1 MSKILNK
8 KNLQAPHVWAFT
20 TYFAEGFPYT
30 LIRIV
35 SSVFFRDMKIS
46 LEAIGLTSLFG
57 LPWVLKFLWGP
68 QIDQFGTKRRWMLHT
83 QGLLV
88 VLFMG
93 AALMTPFAW
102 MVKWVAVAF
111 FAGSLIAA
119 THDMAI
125 DGYYMEALDKDG
137 QARFVGYRVMA
148 YRIAMMTGTGIVVTI
163 GATTSWR
170 LAYLSSAAMLAGLF
184 FYHLFFLPRVETP
197 KGNIYQS
204 LRPLLSPIRAGTIA
218 LLILIVVAVYK
229 SLSLGWYDSLKDH
242 FPLLSHIR
250 VSGWIGMGL
259 LLGLVF
265 MALFRDRIKKSLFRD
280 PEAFYTKAFM
290 AYMDREKMGLA
301 LAFIIL
307 MRTGESMLASMVS
320 PFVVD
325 LGIKVHYGWISG
337 GVGLPFSIVGAML
350 GGWFIAR
357 YGLRRTIWPFLL
369 AQNLT
374 NIIYMFLALGLE
386 PYVILNTGVAT
397 PTPIGPFNLFL
408 VASVHAF
415 DQFAGGLG
423 TSVLITFLM
432 RTCLPQFKAAHYAIG
447 TGLMN
452 ISGVL
457 SGVMSGFLAQWLG
470 YGWFFGISFVA
481 SLPGMGLL
489 FLVPFLDEE
498 KPSLGSSGA

>member
-1 MSKILNK
+1 MSKILNR
-8 KNLQAPHVWAFT
+8 KNLQVPHVWAFT

-35 SSVFFRDMKIS
+35 SSVFFRDMKVS

-68 QIDQFGTKRRWMLHT
+68 QIDQFGTKRRWMLNT

-88 VLFMG
+88 LLFLG
-93 AALMTPFAW
+93 VALMTPHAW
-102 MVKWVAVAF
+102 MMKWIAAAF
-111 FAGSLIAA
+111 FVGSLIAA

-125 DGYYMEALDKDG
+125 DGYYMEGLDKQG

-148 YRIAMMTGTGIVVTI
+148 YRIAMMAGTGIVVTI
-163 GATTSWR
+163 GATTTWR
-170 LAYLSSAAMLAGLF
+170 LAYLSSAGMLGVF
-184 FYHLFFLPRVETP
+184 FIYHLFFLPRTETP
-197 KGNIYQS
+197 KRPIRQS
-204 LRPLLSPIRAGTIA
+204 LSPLLNPWRAGT
-218 LLILIVVAVYK
+218 VAVLLLVIAGVHQ
-229 SLSLGWYDSLKDH
+229 SMSLGWYDSLAVH
-242 FPLLSHIR
+242 VPLIAHIR
-250 VSGWIGMGL
+250 VSGWIGIGL
-259 LLGLVF
+259 LLGLALV
-265 MALFRDRIKKSLFRD
+265 ALFKDRIRQSLFRD
-280 PEAFYTKAFM
+280 PEAFYAKAFM

-320 PFVVD
+320 PFLVD

-337 GVGLPFSIVGAML
+337 GVGLPFSIVGAIL

-374 NIIYMFLALGLE
+374 NLIYMALAFVLQK
-386 PYVILNTGVAT
+386 YVVLNTGVLT

-432 RTCLPQFKAAHYAIG
+432 RTCLSEFKAAHYAIG

-470 YGWFFGISFVA
+470 YGWFFGISFLA
-481 SLPGMGLL
+481 SIPGMGLL
-489 FLVPFLDEE
+489 FLVPFLGDG
-498 KPSLGSSGA
+498 KPSENASGA